1 MKKSNYVM
9 TALCCLSLLL
19 LATAHAGNMSKNED
33 FVWQNGLKQTHFGD
47 RNIIESDEI
56 IALEAP
62 KRAEDAAMV
71 PIRIKSGIAQTSE
84 RYIKTIS
91 LIIDQ
96 NPGPLAARFY
106 FSPASGKADLA
117 LRVRV
122 NAYTPMRAVAELNDG
137 SLYMSKRFVK
147 ASGGCSAP
155 AAGSLEQALTRMG
168 KMKLK
173 TRGISFA
180 EPVFT
185 QLNISHPNV
194 TGLQMDQVTH
204 LYTPAHFVNE
214 VKISFNG
221 AEVMRAETDIAISE
235 DPSFGFYFV
244 PDKAGE
250 MRVDVTD
257 NKGNTFNKTYQVNPT

>member
-1 MKKSNYVM
+1 MRKSAHLIA
-9 TALCCLSLLL
+9 ALCCMLLMVL
-19 LATAHAGNMSKNED
+19 TTAQAGMSKNED
-33 FVWQNGLKQTHFGD
+33 FVWQNGLKQAHFGD

-71 PIRIKSGIAQTSE
+71 PIRIKSSMRQTPE
-84 RYIKTIS
+84 RHIKTIS

-96 NPGPLAARFY
+96 NPGPLAARFH
-106 FSPASGKADLA
+106 FTPASGKADLA

-122 NAYTPMRAVAELNDG
+122 NAYTPMRAVAELSDG
-137 SLYMSKRFVK
+137 TLYMSKRFVK

-155 AAGSLEQALTRMG
+155 AAASLEAAMARLG
-168 KMKLK
+168 KIKLK
-173 TRGISFA
+173 TRGIIFD
-180 EPVFT
+180 EPTFT
-185 QLNISHPNV
+185 QLNISHPNI

-214 VKISFNG
+214 IKVSFNG
-221 AEVMRAETDIAISE
+221 EPVMRAETDIAISE

-250 MRVDVTD
+250 MRVDITD
-257 NKGNTFNKTYQVNPT
+257 NKGKKFSKTYQVNPT